1 MTANSIRWRLAA
13 LAAFSI
19 VVALTV
25 ACASVAWIFERHME
39 RRVGYELGIRLDE
52 LLGAFTLEGG
62 EPKLQRALS
71 DPLYEQPLSGSYW
84 QISDE
89 TGPVLESRS
98 LWDQSLA
105 LPSEETAEASAFEI
119 RWPDGTTLYAMDRQ
133 VDLDNEGRPRTF
145 RLAVA
150 LNHADIDLM
159 NRAFIGDV
167 VKALVAIG
175 FALFAGSWLQIKL
188 GLRPLAQ
195 LQRSLAAIRKGRAS
209 RLPGDF
215 PSEVAPLAQEFNT
228 LLFRHADSLRKARE
242 RAGSLAHGLKTPLT
256 ILSAEASA
264 LDDRGIHDAS
274 DVLREQL
281 GHMRRH
287 VERELARARSHGS
300 AAPGELHTD
309 AKLSVARL
317 MDLMRR
323 MPRGADLDFVNALP
337 EGLSLPIDPDDFGEI
352 VGNLLDNARK
362 YAQGTVTVAAANVRG
377 RPAIVIDDDGPGI
390 PAHLRERL
398 TERGER
404 ADEQAEGAGLGL
416 AIVRDLLADY
426 GTDLAIEDSA
436 TGGCRIALMLPTFDD
451 PVSRRK
457 PDRRP
462 AKPMSPG
469 LAALNNR

>member
-1 MTANSIRWRLAA
+1 
-13 LAAFSI
+13 
-19 VVALTV
+19 
-25 ACASVAWIFERHME
+25 
-39 RRVGYELGIRLDE
+39 
-52 LLGAFTLEGG
+52 
-62 EPKLQRALS
+62 
-71 DPLYEQPLSGSYW
+71 
-84 QISDE
+84 
-89 TGPVLESRS
+89 
-98 LWDQSLA
+98 
-105 LPSEETAEASAFEI
+105 
-119 RWPDGTTLYAMDRQ
+119 MDRQ
-133 VDLDNEGRPRTF
+133 VDLDNDGRPRTF

-175 FALFAGSWLQIKL
+175 FALFAGSWLQIML

-195 LQRSLAAIRKGRAS
+195 LQRSLAAIRKGRSA
-209 RLPGDF
+209 RLQGDF

-274 DVLREQL
+274 EVLREQL
-281 GHMRRH
+281 AHMRRH

-323 MPRGADLDFVNALP
+323 MPRGGDLEFVNALP

-362 YAQGTVTVAAANVRG
+362 YARSEVAVVAANVQG
-377 RPAIVIDDDGPGI
+377 RPAIVIDDDGPGV
-390 PAHLRERL
+390 PPHSRER
-398 TERGER
+398 
-404 ADEQAEGAGLGL
+404 
-416 AIVRDLLADY
+416 IP
-426 GTDLAIEDSA
+426 SA
-436 TGGCRIALMLPTFDD
+436 ANGRT
-451 PVSRRK
+451 SRRK
-457 PDRRP
+457 ARASASRSCAIFSPTTAPTWRSRTPDRGMPDRADVAGPRRGGAAAQGRP
-462 AKPMSPG
+462 AFG
-469 LAALNNR
+469 GADNGWLGGAA

>member
-1 MTANSIRWRLAA
+1 MKASSIRWRLAA

-25 ACASVAWIFERHME
+25 ACVSVEWIFERHME

-98 LWDQSLA
+98 LWDQSLG
-105 LPSEETAEASAFEI
+105 LPRRNSLESKAFEI
-119 RWPDGTTLYAMDRQ
+119 KWPDGTTLYAMDRQ
-133 VDLDNEGRPRTF
+133 VDLDNDGRPRTF

-175 FALFAGSWLQIKL
+175 FALFAGSWLQIML

-195 LQRSLAAIRKGRAS
+195 LQRSLAAIRKGRSA
-209 RLPGDF
+209 RLQGDF

-274 DVLREQL
+274 EVLREQL
-281 GHMRRH
+281 AHMRRH

-323 MPRGADLDFVNALP
+323 MPRGGDLEFVNALP

-362 YAQGTVTVAAANVRG
+362 YARSEVAVVAANVQG
-377 RPAIVIDDDGPGI
+377 RPAIVIDDDGPGV
-390 PAHLRERL
+390 PPHLRERI
-398 TERGER
+398 TQRGER

-426 GTDLAIEDSA
+426 GADLAIEDSP
-436 TGGCRIALMLPTFDD
+436 TGGCRIALMLPGLGEAA
-451 PVSRRK
+451 PRRK
-457 PDRRP
+457 VGRRLAAP
-462 AKPMSPG
+462 ITAG
-469 LAALNNR
+469 LAALHNR

>member
-1 MTANSIRWRLAA
+1 
-13 LAAFSI
+13 
-19 VVALTV
+19 
-25 ACASVAWIFERHME
+25 
-39 RRVGYELGIRLDE
+39 
-52 LLGAFTLEGG
+52 
-62 EPKLQRALS
+62 
-71 DPLYEQPLSGSYW
+71 
-84 QISDE
+84 
-89 TGPVLESRS
+89 
-98 LWDQSLA
+98 
-105 LPSEETAEASAFEI
+105 
-119 RWPDGTTLYAMDRQ
+119 MDRQ
-133 VDLDNEGRPRTF
+133 VDLDNDGRPRTF

-175 FALFAGSWLQIKL
+175 FALFAGSWLQIML

-195 LQRSLAAIRKGRAS
+195 LQRSLAAIRKGRSA
-209 RLPGDF
+209 RLQGDF

-274 DVLREQL
+274 EVLREQL
-281 GHMRRH
+281 AHMRRH

-323 MPRGADLDFVNALP
+323 MPRGGDLEFVNALP

-362 YAQGTVTVAAANVRG
+362 YARSEVAVVAANVQDAPPSSSTTTARASRRICASELPSAANG
-377 RPAIVIDDDGPGI
+377 R
-390 PAHLRERL
+390 
-398 TERGER
+398 T
-404 ADEQAEGAGLGL
+404 
-416 AIVRDLLADY
+416 
-426 GTDLAIEDSA
+426 
-436 TGGCRIALMLPTFDD
+436 
-451 PVSRRK
+451 SRRK
-457 PDRRP
+457 ARASASRSC
-462 AKPMSPG
+462 AIFSPTTAPTWRSRTARQG
-469 LAALNNR
+469 DAGSR